1 MSHKLFN
8 ESEMK
13 QLAANPYVKSV
24 SEKGITYTDEFKRH
38 FIAENEK
45 GMFPREIFE
54 ACGFNIEIIVSHA
67 LTITIT
73 FYYNH
78 YRYQLNIKKITP
90 VEYRNHLLRS
100 A

>member
-1 MSHKLFN
+1 MEGFTMSHKLFN

-54 ACGFNIEIIVSHA
+54 ACGFNIEIIGVSRSDYHNY
-67 LTITIT
+67 
-73 FYYNH
+73 F
-78 YRYQLNIKKITP
+78 
-90 VEYRNHLLRS
+90 LL
-100 A
+100 